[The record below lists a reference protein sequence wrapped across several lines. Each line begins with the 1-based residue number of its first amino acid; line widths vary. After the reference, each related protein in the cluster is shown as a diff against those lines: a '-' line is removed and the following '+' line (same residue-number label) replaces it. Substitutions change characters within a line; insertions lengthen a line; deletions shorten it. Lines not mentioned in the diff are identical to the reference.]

1 MHPCDTA
8 LLTQQPNYMHVGW
21 AQVVADPNEL
31 HDLSGDPST
40 AGIAAQLLA
49 RLQAAAATAG
59 PIATI
64 TDNYKLGL
72 GPAICAQMKTNGGF
86 VEPADAV
93 HPYVPPPPG
102 PHPSPSPPSP
112 PGPPAPIPAT
122 CETELK
128 AACGPASGFKSP
140 SKCLTCTRECAQA
153 GKCGHCKPKER
164 HAYCPGS

>member
-1 MHPCDTA
+1 M
-8 LLTQQPNYMHVGW
+8 LMQQPNLRVGW
-21 AQVVADPNEL
+21 TQVVKDPNEL

-40 AGIAAQLLA
+40 TGIAAQLLA

-64 TDNYKLGL
+64 TDKDNYKQGL

-102 PHPSPSPPSP
+102 PHPSPSPP
-112 PGPPAPIPAT
+112 GPPAPVPVA

-140 SKCLTCTRECAQA
+140 TECLTCTRECAQEGQCA
-153 GKCGHCKPKER
+153 HCKPKDR